1 MPVDTSHIIH
11 ANSPEEIDQAI
22 ATLLAQATRKIL
34 LLGPRLDLPV
44 FNSNES
50 YDLLAGF
57 IASDRHNHIRILV
70 GDERFFLSKNRR
82 LVQLC
87 QHFSS
92 YVKARQFPPDSDV
105 AGELIVVVDERAYLH
120 QSHYDT
126 PIAVSNLDARGRATV
141 FCKRFEEQWEH
152 SEPVS
157 EISTLGLA
165 GH

>member
-1 MPVDTSHIIH
+1 LPADTSHIIH
-11 ANSPEEIDQAI
+11 ANSPEEIDRAV
-22 ATLLAQATRKIL
+22 AKLLAQATRKIL

-57 IASDRHNHIRILV
+57 IADDRHNLIRILV

-87 QHFSS
+87 QRFSS
-92 YVKARQFPPDSDV
+92 YVKARRIPPDSDV
-105 AGELIVVVDERAYLH
+105 AGELIVVIDDHAYLH
-120 QSHYDT
+120 QNHYDT
-126 PIAVSNLDARGRATV
+126 PIAVANLDARGRAVVLTR
-141 FCKRFEEQWEH
+141 RFEDQWGH
-152 SEPVS
+152 SEPVP
-157 EISTLGLA
+157 EISTLGLV